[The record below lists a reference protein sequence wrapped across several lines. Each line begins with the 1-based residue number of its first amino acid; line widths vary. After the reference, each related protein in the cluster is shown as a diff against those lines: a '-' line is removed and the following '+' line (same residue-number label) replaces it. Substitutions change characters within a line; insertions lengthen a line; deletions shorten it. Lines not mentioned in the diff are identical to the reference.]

1 MGIPRL
7 DFSVSSVVAIYKSTT
22 QTQRIAGFERKF
34 QIFQALLAVAWMYRT
49 GNK

>member
-22 QTQRIAGFERKF
+22 QTQRIAAFERKF
-34 QIFQALLAVAWMYRT
+34 QFFSSPASSGMDV
-49 GNK
+49 

>member
-22 QTQRIAGFERKF
+22 QRAAFEGKF
-34 QIFQALLAVAWMYRT
+34 QFFQALLAVAWM
-49 GNK
+49 